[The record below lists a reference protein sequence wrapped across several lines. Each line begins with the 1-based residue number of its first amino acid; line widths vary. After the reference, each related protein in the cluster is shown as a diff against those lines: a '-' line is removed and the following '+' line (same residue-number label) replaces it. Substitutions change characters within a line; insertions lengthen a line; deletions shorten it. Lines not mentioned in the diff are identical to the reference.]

1 MNSTQIKCLL
11 VFGVF
16 AGIGFGP
23 VSPGCLIGMFSVM
36 FRPQWM
42 LQVVRGLYQNQ
53 GQPMY
58 SVPPAESEALR
69 TLRIKGFLSFLV
81 LFLIDIAPYPVT
93 PSIAIPIILI
103 RPRWFYEWVERIY
116 AARSP
121 VNTRQNPEI
130 CLVVEEDDQH

>member
-1 MNSTQIKCLL
+1 MNSTQFKCLL

-23 VSPGCLIGMFSVM
+23 ISPGCLIGMYSVVA
-36 FRPQWM
+36 RPQR
-42 LQVVRGLYQNQ
+42 LLGVTRALYQRQ
-53 GQPMY
+53 GVPMF
-58 SVPPAESEALR
+58 SMSSIESESSK
-69 TLRIKGFLSFLV
+69 RIRLKAFLSFLI

-116 AARSP
+116 A
-121 VNTRQNPEI
+121 N
-130 CLVVEEDDQH
+130 